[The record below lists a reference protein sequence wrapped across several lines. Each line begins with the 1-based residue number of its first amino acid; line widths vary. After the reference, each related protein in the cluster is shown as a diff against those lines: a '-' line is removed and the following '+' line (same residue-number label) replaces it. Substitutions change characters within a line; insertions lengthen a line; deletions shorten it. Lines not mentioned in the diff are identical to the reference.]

1 MGEAERRM
9 SWTRKL
15 SLVLLAIAIV
25 VGLAVAERATR
36 VPDGPNIVL
45 IVVDALR
52 ADHLGIYGYERDTS
66 PNLDRLASRGV
77 LFRNAYSS
85 ASMSKPALSSLLT
98 SMHPSSH
105 NALDEWGVLADHA
118 LTLTEVLKASGY
130 RTLLYDG
137 GNPYLA
143 PEFRLD
149 QGFDLNSRVIG
160 ARPLTDEFLRALPEL
175 KRDKFFA
182 YLHYM
187 DVHTPYAVHD
197 YNTLFKDEISSKLG
211 LVWGPDT
218 KVALSLDDVSRIG
231 REDPDARASL
241 IALYDG
247 EIRSMDDQVQRVIDG
262 LEEHG
267 LLEDTLVIF
276 TADHG
281 EQLWDHDGFGHGN
294 MLYEEGIRVPL
305 MLFGNGLAAADVTTR
320 VRLIDVFPTL
330 MESRGARVGRP
341 RVGVHAIMDLA
352 HSWLSVTERLQ
363 TGQSVD
369 GESLWP
375 TLSGDVADRPVFS
388 MLGSRRRGQFYYSL
402 IQEGIKLHYFIDG
415 ENVDLGL
422 FDLERDPHEQVNIA
436 EARPEAV
443 DSLVERLQPYI
454 NESSEGVM
462 ETVELE
468 SNLKDELKSLGY
480 LQP

>member
-1 MGEAERRM
+1 MERTAAGRAEM
-9 SWTRKL
+9 QMLSTRKL
-15 SLVLLAIAIV
+15 CLVFLAVAIV
-25 VGLAVAERATR
+25 VGLAVAERVTR
-36 VPDGPNIVL
+36 EPDGPNVVL

-52 ADHLGIYGYERDTS
+52 ADHLGVYGYERDTS
-66 PNLDRLASRGV
+66 PNLDQLASHGV

-105 NALDEWGVLADHA
+105 NALDEWGVLADQA

-130 RTLLYDG
+130 RTVLYDG

-143 PEFRLD
+143 PDFHLD
-149 QGFDLNSRVIG
+149 QGFDLNTRVIG
-160 ARPLTDEFLRALPEL
+160 ARPLTDEFLRALPKL

-197 YNTLFKDEISSKLG
+197 YNTLFKDEISTKLG
-211 LVWGPDT
+211 LVWGSEA
-218 KVALSLDDVSRIG
+218 KVALSLDDVSRLG

-247 EIRSMDDQVQRVIDG
+247 EIRSMDHQVQRVIDG

-267 LLEDTLVIF
+267 LLKDTLVIF

-294 MLYEEGIRVPL
+294 MLYEEAIRVPL
-305 MLFGNGLAAADVTTR
+305 MLLGNGLASADVTTR

-330 MESRGARVGRP
+330 METIGNDVA
-341 RVGVHAIMDLA
+341 
-352 HSWLSVTERLQ
+352 
-363 TGQSVD
+363 GQSVD

-388 MLGSRRRGQFYYSL
+388 MLGSPRRGQFYYAL
-402 IQEGIKLHYFIDG
+402 IHEGMKLHYFIDG
-415 ENVDLGL
+415 ENVDRGL
-422 FDLERDPHEQVNIA
+422 FDLESDPHERVNIA
-436 EARPEAV
+436 EAQPEAA

-454 NESSEGVM
+454 DESSKGIK
-462 ETVELE
+462 ETVELKSDLE
-468 SNLKDELKSLGY
+468 DELKSLGY

>member
-1 MGEAERRM
+1 M
-9 SWTRKL
+9 SSTRKL
-15 SLVLLAIAIV
+15 SLVFLAVAIV
-25 VGLAVAERATR
+25 VGLAVAERVTR
-36 VPDGPNIVL
+36 EPDGPNVVL

-52 ADHLGIYGYERDTS
+52 ADHLGVYGYERDTS
-66 PNLDRLASRGV
+66 PNLDQLASHGV

-105 NALDEWGVLADHA
+105 NALDEWGVLDDQA
-118 LTLTEVLKASGY
+118 LTLTEVLQASGY
-130 RTLLYDG
+130 RTVLYNG
-137 GNPYLA
+137 GNPFLE

-149 QGFDLNSRVIG
+149 QGFDLNTRVIG
-160 ARPLTDEFLRALPEL
+160 ARPLTDEFLRALPKL

-197 YNTLFKDEISSKLG
+197 YNTLFKDEISTKLG
-211 LVWGPDT
+211 LVWGSEPN
-218 KVALSLDDVSRIG
+218 VALSLDDVSRLG

-247 EIRSMDDQVQRVIDG
+247 EIRSMDHQVQRVIDG

-294 MLYEEGIRVPL
+294 TLYEEAIRVPL
-305 MLFGNGLAAADVTTR
+305 MLLGNGLASADVTTR

-330 MESRGARVGRP
+330 METIGNDVA
-341 RVGVHAIMDLA
+341 
-352 HSWLSVTERLQ
+352 
-363 TGQSVD
+363 GQSVD

-388 MLGSRRRGQFYYSL
+388 MLGSPRRGQFYYAL
-402 IQEGIKLHYFIDG
+402 IHEGMKLHYFIDG
-415 ENVDLGL
+415 ENVDRGL
-422 FDLERDPHEQVNIA
+422 FDLESDPHERINIA
-436 EARPEAV
+436 EAQPGAV

-454 NESSEGVM
+454 DESSEGIM
-462 ETVELE
+462 ETVELKSDLE
-468 SNLKDELKSLGY
+468 DELKSLGY

>member
-330 MESRGARVGRP
+330 MESIGDDVA
-341 RVGVHAIMDLA
+341 
-352 HSWLSVTERLQ
+352 
-363 TGQSVD
+363 GQSVD

-402 IQEGIKLHYFIDG
+402 IQEGMKLHYFIDG

>member
-211 LVWGPDT
+211 LVWGSDT

-330 MESRGARVGRP
+330 MESIGDDVA
-341 RVGVHAIMDLA
+341 
-352 HSWLSVTERLQ
+352 
-363 TGQSVD
+363 GQSVD

-402 IQEGIKLHYFIDG
+402 IQEGMKLHYFIDG

>member
-1 MGEAERRM
+1 M

-15 SLVLLAIAIV
+15 SFVLLAVAIL

-36 VPDGPNIVL
+36 EPDGPNVVL

-105 NALDEWGVLADHA
+105 NALDEWGVLADQA

-130 RTLLYDG
+130 RTMLYDG

-160 ARPLTDEFLRALPEL
+160 ARPLTDAFLRALPEL

-211 LVWGPDT
+211 LVWGPEA
-218 KVALSLDDVSRIG
+218 KVAISLDDVARIG
-231 REDPDARASL
+231 REDPDARVSL

-262 LEEHG
+262 LAEHG

-330 MESRGARVGRP
+330 MESIGDDVAGR
-341 RVGVHAIMDLA
+341 
-352 HSWLSVTERLQ
+352 
-363 TGQSVD
+363 SVD

-375 TLSGDVADRPVFS
+375 TLRGDVADRPVFS

-402 IQEGIKLHYFIDG
+402 IHEGMKLHYFIDG
-415 ENVDLGL
+415 ENVDRGL
-422 FDLERDPHEQVNIA
+422 FDLKSDPHERVNIA
-436 EARPEAV
+436 AIQPEVV

-454 NESSEGVM
+454 DESSEGIM

-468 SNLKDELKSLGY
+468 SDLEDELKSLGY

>member
-1 MGEAERRM
+1 MLSKEGTAMGEAERRM

-330 MESRGARVGRP
+330 MESIGDDVA
-341 RVGVHAIMDLA
+341 
-352 HSWLSVTERLQ
+352 
-363 TGQSVD
+363 GQSVD